1 MQTQADTEPRRKL
14 AAILSADAAG
24 YSRLMGEDEAGTLAT
39 LTKSRAAFAALIALH
54 RGRLVDTAGDSVLAV
69 FDSVVEA
76 VNCAADVQRD
86 LREKNEALL
95 QALRLEF
102 RIGVNLGDVIEQ
114 ADGTVYGDG
123 VNVAARLQAL
133 ADPGGICISG
143 TAYDQVKQKIALDF
157 DSLGTKSVKNIA
169 EPVRVYRVRLPSD
182 GDASRSW
189 RARSGTKSFPRPF
202 LAGVVVLILGIGAVG
217 VWKYAH
223 QGGGTQSESTTTLA
237 STLSIPDKPSIAVLP
252 FVNMSDDKEQEYFS
266 DGMTE
271 DVITRLS
278 QLSGLFVISRNSVFT
293 YKGKAVRPEQV
304 SQELGVRYMLEG
316 SVRKA
321 GKRVRITAQ
330 LIDATNG
337 YHLWAEKYDG
347 DLEDIFGLQDR
358 ITRQIVTSLAPKL
371 TEPEQ
376 LRLGRRETD
385 SGEAYDAFLRG
396 YTVFHEYT
404 PESFLKAHRLFKHA
418 IELDPNYA
426 RAYAWL
432 AWQQFTRWEFQWT
445 EEPGELDRSLAAAEK
460 AVALDDFMADA
471 HTILGWDLVWMRQHE
486 RGVAEGKRAVSL
498 DPNSAMSHT
507 FLAESLNF
515 AGKPDEAIGYAEKAI
530 RLDPNYPPYMSLH
543 LGESYCHL
551 RQYEPCISYLQDS
564 LARNP
569 NFLPARRWLAVAYVE
584 LGREKEARA
593 EVAEI
598 MRISPGASLE
608 NWRERLPYQQQAT
621 LDRFIGGLRKA
632 GMK

>member
-1 MQTQADTEPRRKL
+1 MQTDTSTRRRL

-24 YSRLMGEDEAGTLAT
+24 YSRLMAEDDASTLAT
-39 LTKSRAAFAALIALH
+39 LTTCREVFARLIEQH

-69 FDSVVEA
+69 FESVVEA
-76 VNCAADVQRD
+76 VACAVQVQKE
-86 LREKNEALL
+86 LRETNEALPETR
-95 QALRLEF
+95 RLEF

-114 ADGTVYGDG
+114 SDGTVYGDG

-133 ADPGGICISG
+133 ADPGSICVSGIV
-143 TAYDQVKQKIALDF
+143 YDQIKHRTKLDF
-157 DSLGTKSVKNIA
+157 DSLGTKTVKNIP
-169 EPVRVYRVRLPSD
+169 EPIQVYRMRLPSD
-182 GDASRSW
+182 GEAGK
-189 RARSGTKSFPRPF
+189 ARSNRLHSSRRFPR
-202 LAGVVVLILGIGAVG
+202 LLMAGFVVVILGVG
-217 VWKYAH
+217 FVSVWKYTHHDGAP
-223 QGGGTQSESTTTLA
+223 QTQKNTGKSTGLT
-237 STLSIPDKPSIAVLP
+237 IPDKPSIAVLP

-304 SQELGVRYMLEG
+304 SKELGVRYMLEG

-321 GKRVRITAQ
+321 GNRVRITAQ
-330 LIDATNG
+330 LIDASNG
-337 YHLWAEKYDG
+337 YHMWAEKYDG
-347 DLEDIFGLQDR
+347 QLEDIFGLQDR

-376 LRLGRRETD
+376 LRLGRHETN
-385 SGEAYDAFLRG
+385 SVEAYDAFRRG
-396 YTVFHEYT
+396 YTVYHEYT
-404 PESFLKAHRLFKHA
+404 AESSLRARQLFERA
-418 IELDPNYA
+418 VELDPNYA
-426 RAYAWL
+426 RAYAWM
-432 AWQQFTRWEFQWT
+432 AWLHFMRWEFQWT
-445 EEPGELDRSLAAAEK
+445 EEPGELERSLAAAEK
-460 AVALDDFMADA
+460 AVALDDALADA
-471 HTILGWDLVWMRQHE
+471 HTILGWDLVWMRQYE

-515 AGKPDEAIGYAEKAI
+515 AGRPDEAIEYAEKAM
-530 RLDPNYPPYMSLH
+530 RLDPNYPPYMALH

-551 RQYEPCISYLQDS
+551 RQYEQCVSYLQDS
-564 LARNP
+564 ITRAP
-569 NFLPARRWLAVAYVE
+569 NFLPARRWMAVAYVE

-593 EVAEI
+593 EVGQI
-598 MRISPGASLE
+598 MRISPGATLE
-608 NWRERLPYQQQAT
+608 NWRERFPYQKAT